1 MAGIVQGKKKERMD
15 TIMGKATEPMEYYD
29 KRIMVFEEKLAGYR
43 WILVN
48 FFALSDLSAK
58 MSAERQRL
66 AIGNIV

>member
-1 MAGIVQGKKKERMD
+1 
-15 TIMGKATEPMEYYD
+15 MGKATEPMEYYD

>member
-15 TIMGKATEPMEYYD
+15 TIMGKATEPMEYYY
-29 KRIMVFEEKLAGYR
+29 KRIMVFEEKVAGYR
-43 WILVN
+43 WIPVN